1 MIMNSLEISEPLP
14 VSVMCSVAPE
24 SAYHEESSSPE
35 KSAGTEFTQYASL
48 ETESEESD
56 RGTEVAVT

>member
-24 SAYHEESSSPE
+24 STYHEESSPE